1 MDLIQRDEEKA
12 QRSWCIEAF
21 FTRISVTP
29 VNINEK
35 NMSGTINSS
44 MNRRQWATLIALSV
58 LWGGSFFFVEI
69 ALETLPPLTIVMLR
83 VGLASAA
90 LWLVAL
96 ALKLPVPNSA
106 PIWLTFLTMGLLN
119 NVLPF
124 SLIVWGQSHI
134 SSGLAAILNATAP
147 LFGVIVAGIL
157 LRDEAATPLKV
168 TGVVVGFAGVIVMMD
183 LSSIATGSL
192 LAQLAIL
199 AAALSYACASVYG
212 RRFKAT
218 GLNPILIAAGQ
229 VTGST
234 LILIP
239 IALWVDGTDHY
250 ALTPSKVWAA
260 IISLAVLSTAT
271 AYIFYFKLLASAGA
285 TNILLVTLLVPVS
298 AILLGWLFLQESL
311 QTPHFIGMAMI
322 ALGLSSIDGRL
333 WRKVTKP

>member
-21 FTRISVTP
+21 FTRISVTL

-90 LWLVAL
+90 LWLVA
-96 ALKLPVPNSA
+96 
-106 PIWLTFLTMGLLN
+106 
-119 NVLPF
+119 
-124 SLIVWGQSHI
+124 
-134 SSGLAAILNATAP
+134 LAAILNATAP

-239 IALWVDGTDHY
+239 IALWVDGTEHY

-322 ALGLSSIDGRL
+322 ALGLSAIDGRL